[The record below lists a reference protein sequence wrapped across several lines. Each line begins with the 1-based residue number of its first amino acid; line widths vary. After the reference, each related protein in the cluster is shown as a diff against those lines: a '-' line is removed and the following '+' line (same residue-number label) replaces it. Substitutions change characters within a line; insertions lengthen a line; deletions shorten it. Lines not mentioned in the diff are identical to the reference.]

1 MNKVNTL
8 RRMLNLLNGEERLIA
23 LTEKLGKT
31 GSNQEFLDSLSK
43 GV

>member
-8 RRMLNLLNGEERLIA
+8 RRMLNLLNGEERLMA

-31 GSNQEFLDSLSK
+31 KNNQEFLDSLSK
-43 GV
+43 GA